1 MKFNKAVWLIL
12 WSLLP
17 LGFILIY
24 NNYDFAFKN
33 ITFVSA
39 DNVVLQVYN
48 SFKSSR
54 IMKSKGISRV
64 IKSCSDEELTEQ
76 LKNVLSYSLYGEHQA
91 WEKYGKSIPEV
102 LKQVNG
108 SKVYKNW
115 VVRIYHENS
124 YINASVAKSYSNI
137 YQHVQFCNIKNS
149 PYYGDLSRINGM
161 VWRFLPITD
170 TFVNVTCFR
179 DLDSPIIKR
188 EEDAVSVWLNSTKI
202 VHIMRDSQFHKFA
215 VLGGTWCFRTKK
227 NISTSFQILKLILSK
242 ASYRKLRNKT
252 TDLKWEDQNIL
263 KKYVWPLIK
272 NDSIQHDSY
281 YCKLYPGSIP
291 FPTQRNIDK
300 AFVGCYKPCGKVY
313 PPKECPIK
321 CRPEKHKNWTYC

>member
-17 LGFILIY
+17 LGLILIY

>member
-1 MKFNKAVWLIL
+1 MKRNKAVRLIL

-17 LGFILIY
+17 LSLILIY

-33 ITFVSA
+33 ITTVSA
-39 DNVVLQVYN
+39 DMYN
-48 SFKSSR
+48 SFKGSC
-54 IMKSKGISRV
+54 IMKPKGISRL
-64 IKSCSDEELTEQ
+64 INSCSDEELSGQ
-76 LKNVLSYSLYGEHQA
+76 LKNILSYSLYGEHQA
-91 WEKYGKSIPEV
+91 WEKYGKFIPEV
-102 LKQVNG
+102 LKQVNY

-124 YINASVAKSYSNI
+124 YINASVAKRYSNI

-149 PYYGDLSRINGM
+149 PNNGDLSRINGM
-161 VWRFLPITD
+161 IWRFLPITD
-170 TFVNVTCFR
+170 TFVNIACFR

-227 NISTSFQILKLILSK
+227 NISMSSQILKLILSK
-242 ASYRKLRNKT
+242 ASYRKRRNKT

-263 KKYVWPLIK
+263 QKYVWPLIK

-281 YCKLYPGSIP
+281 HCKLYPGSIP

-300 AFVGCYKPCGKVY
+300 AFVGCYQPCGKVN
-313 PPKECPIK
+313 PPVKCPAK
-321 CRPEKHKNWTYC
+321 CRPEKHKNWIYC

>member
-17 LGFILIY
+17 LSLILIY

-102 LKQVNG
+102 LKQANG

-263 KKYVWPLIK
+263 QKYVWPLIK

-281 YCKLYPGSIP
+281 YCKLYPGSIS

-321 CRPEKHKNWTYC
+321 CRPEKHKKWTYC

>member
-1 MKFNKAVWLIL
+1 MKFNKVVWLIL

-17 LGFILIY
+17 LSLILIY

-48 SFKSSR
+48 SFKSSC

-64 IKSCSDEELTEQ
+64 IKSCSDDELTEQ
-76 LKNVLSYSLYGEHQA
+76 LKNVLSYSLYGENQA

-102 LKQVNG
+102 LKQANG

-161 VWRFLPITD
+161 IWRFLPIAD

-227 NISTSFQILKLILSK
+227 NISTSFKILKLILSK

-263 KKYVWPLIK
+263 QKYVWPLIK

-281 YCKLYPGSIP
+281 YCKLFPGSIP

>member
-17 LGFILIY
+17 LGLILIY

-64 IKSCSDEELTEQ
+64 IKSCSNEELTEQ

-272 NDSIQHDSY
+272 NDSVQHDSY

>member
-17 LGFILIY
+17 LGLILIY

-64 IKSCSDEELTEQ
+64 IKSCNDEELTEQ

>member
-17 LGFILIY
+17 LGLILIY

-124 YINASVAKSYSNI
+124 YINTSVAKSYSNI

>member
-17 LGFILIY
+17 LGLILIY

-64 IKSCSDEELTEQ
+64 IKSCSNEELTEQ

-91 WEKYGKSIPEV
+91 WEKYGKSIPEI
-102 LKQVNG
+102 LIQVNG

-149 PYYGDLSRINGM
+149 TYYGDLSRINGM

-252 TDLKWEDQNIL
+252 TDLKWEDQNIF

-281 YCKLYPGSIP
+281 YCKLYPGSTP

>member
-17 LGFILIY
+17 LGLILIY

-64 IKSCSDEELTEQ
+64 IKSCSNEELTEQ

>member
-17 LGFILIY
+17 LGLILIY
-24 NNYDFAFKN
+24 NSYDFAFKN

-64 IKSCSDEELTEQ
+64 IKSCSNEELTEQ

>member
-17 LGFILIY
+17 LGLILIY

-124 YINASVAKSYSNI
+124 YINTSVAKSYSNI

-272 NDSIQHDSY
+272 NDSILHDSY